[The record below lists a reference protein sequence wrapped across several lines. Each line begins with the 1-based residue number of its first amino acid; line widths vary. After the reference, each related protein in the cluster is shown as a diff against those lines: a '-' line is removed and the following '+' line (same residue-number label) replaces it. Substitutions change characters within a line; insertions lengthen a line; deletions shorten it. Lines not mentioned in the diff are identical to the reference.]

1 MANKDLLSPLH
12 IFLIPVVSV
21 VSVVSAEV
29 VVVTVSS
36 VIVVLVSRPEVHLH
50 VDALPGAR
58 VARAVAA
65 VAPGGGTSVQ
75 PGVSADT
82 VRE

>member
-21 VSVVSAEV
+21 VSAEIV
-29 VVVTVSS
+29 VVAVSS

-65 VAPGGGTSVQ
+65 VAPGGGTSVHA
-75 PGVSADT
+75 GVSADN

>member
-21 VSVVSAEV
+21 VSAEI

-65 VAPGGGTSVQ
+65 VAPGGGTSVHA
-75 PGVSADT
+75 GVSADT

>member
-21 VSVVSAEV
+21 VSAEV
-29 VVVTVSS
+29 VVVAVSS

-58 VARAVAA
+58 VARAVAK

-75 PGVSADT
+75 PGVSADN